1 MAEVHEGV
9 CASHIGGRS
18 LVCKVLRAGFYW
30 PTTRKDCLEYMK
42 KCDKCQ
48 VFADFPK
55 ASPKQLV
62 TITAP
67 WPFAMWGVDLVGIF
81 QTARSQMKF
90 ILVVV
95 DYFTNWIEA
104 EPLATITSSKIVNF
118 YWRMIVCRF
127 GVPRAIVS
135 DNETQ
140 FTSNRTIEFVKKWA
154 FRCDFRQLSI

>member
-1 MAEVHEGV
+1 
-9 CASHIGGRS
+9 
-18 LVCKVLRAGFYW
+18 
-30 PTTRKDCLEYMK
+30 
-42 KCDKCQ
+42 
-48 VFADFPK
+48 
-55 ASPKQLV
+55 
-62 TITAP
+62 
-67 WPFAMWGVDLVGIF
+67 
-81 QTARSQMKF
+81 MKF